1 MRILFKANVNTSGGG
16 DFAERMVLS
25 VEQVSALYHTSTF
38 LPSLLCISLKFKDH
52 DVHMARNHCISKKSL
67 KFGLLTDF
75 EISNFR
81 INLDLRSAISAT

>member
-16 DFAERMVLS
+16 DFAERMILS

-38 LPSLLCISLKFKDH
+38 PALFALPFLKFKDYRR
-52 DVHMARNHCISKKSL
+52 MARNRCISKKSS